1 MWLIVGLGNPGPDY
15 KGTRHNVG
23 FLSLD
28 RISECFKIPIKK
40 TSPKE
45 AVGRG
50 TFGNEDVILL
60 KPLGYMNRSGD
71 VVAPVVFREN
81 MDGSRVL
88 VITDDMDL
96 PLGTI
101 RYRVKGGSAGHRGM
115 GSIVNQ
121 LGHGDFQRVRL
132 GIGRP
137 GTEEDS
143 SGYVLSEF
151 TEDEHPIMV
160 EMLDATTDLVEELIN
175 EGSLDPVTL
184 NLGNTEEEL

>member
-28 RISECFKIPIKK
+28 RISERFKIPIKK

>member
-1 MWLIVGLGNPGPDY
+1 MWLIVGLGNPGSDY
-15 KGTRHNVG
+15 RGTRHNMG

-28 RISECFKIPIKK
+28 RISERLKIPIK
-40 TSPKE
+40 TASPKE
-45 AVGRG
+45 AIGRG
-50 TFGNEDVILL
+50 RFGNETVILL

-81 MDGSRVL
+81 VDGSRVL

-96 PLGTI
+96 PLGTV

-115 GSIVNQ
+115 ASIVNQ
-121 LGHGDFQRVRL
+121 LGHSDFQRVRL

-137 GTEEDS
+137 GTGEDS

-151 TEDEHPIMV
+151 TEDEHPIMAK
-160 EMLDATTDLVEELIN
+160 MLDATTDLIEELIK
-175 EGSLDPVTL
+175 EGALNPITL
-184 NLGNTEEEL
+184 NLSNTEEEL

>member
-15 KGTRHNVG
+15 RGTRHNMG

-28 RISECFKIPIKK
+28 RISERLKIPIK
-40 TSPKE
+40 TASPKE
-45 AVGRG
+45 AIGRG
-50 TFGNEDVILL
+50 RFGNETVILL

-81 MDGSRVL
+81 VDGSRVL

-96 PLGTI
+96 PLGTV

-115 GSIVNQ
+115 ASIVNQ
-121 LGHGDFQRVRL
+121 LGHSDFQRVRL

-137 GTEEDS
+137 GTGEDS

-151 TEDEHPIMV
+151 TEAEISIV
-160 EMLDATTDLVEELIN
+160 EKMLDTTCNLVEKLIK
-175 EGSLDPVTL
+175 EGTLDPITL
-184 NLGNTEEEL
+184 NLSNTEEEL

>member
-15 KGTRHNVG
+15 RGTRHNMG

-28 RISECFKIPIKK
+28 RISERFKIPIKK
-40 TSPKE
+40 SSPKE
-45 AVGRG
+45 AIGRG
-50 TFGNEDVILL
+50 RFGNEDVILL

-81 MDGSRVL
+81 VDGSRVL

-96 PLGTI
+96 PLGTV

-115 GSIVNQ
+115 RSIVNQ

-137 GTEEDS
+137 GTGEDS

>member
-1 MWLIVGLGNPGPDY
+1 MWLIIGLGNPGPDY
-15 KGTRHNVG
+15 TGTRHNMG

-28 RISECFKIPIKK
+28 RISERLKIPIKK

-50 TFGNEDVILL
+50 RFVNEDVILL

-71 VVAPVVFREN
+71 VVAPLVFREN
-81 MDGSRVL
+81 VDGSRIL

-101 RYRVKGGSAGHRGM
+101 RFRVKGGSAGHRGM
-115 GSIVNQ
+115 ESIMTR
-121 LGHGDFQRVRL
+121 LGHGDFGRIRL

-137 GTEEDS
+137 GTEQDS
-143 SGYVLSEF
+143 SSYVLSEF
-151 TEDEHPIMV
+151 TDDEHPIM
-160 EMLDATTDLVEELIN
+160 ERMLDATTDLVEELIN
-175 EGSLDPVTL
+175 EGALNPVTL
-184 NLGNTEEEL
+184 NLSNTEEEL